1 MKHLRNQ
8 DGAALLLALTIVLM
22 LAAVGAAAALTA
34 RSETLIAAN
43 FRQGQEALY
52 AAEGGLA
59 RAVQDLSPLTDWT
72 AVLAGAPSTFIDG
85 APTGSKRLP
94 GGDTV
99 VLCCGS
105 GSLTGDLQQR
115 GNAGGNW
122 GANTPEWR
130 LFAWGAA
137 SSWLTAGGSSSPFYV
152 VIWVADDVSDG
163 DGNPWVDSN
172 GAVVIHALALGP
184 ARARRSIQATV
195 QHARRADGTLLGT
208 GVTIA
213 SSRQSRW

>member
-59 RAVQDLSPLTDWT
+59 RAVQDLSPLADWT

-85 APTGSKRLP
+85 AATGSKRLP
-94 GGDTV
+94 GGETV

-115 GNAGGNW
+115 GNGGGNW
-122 GANTPEWR
+122 GANTPQWR
-130 LFAWGAA
+130 LFAWGPA
-137 SSWLTAGGSSSPFYV
+137 SSWLTGVSSSPFYV
-152 VIWVADDVSDG
+152 VTWVADDVSDG